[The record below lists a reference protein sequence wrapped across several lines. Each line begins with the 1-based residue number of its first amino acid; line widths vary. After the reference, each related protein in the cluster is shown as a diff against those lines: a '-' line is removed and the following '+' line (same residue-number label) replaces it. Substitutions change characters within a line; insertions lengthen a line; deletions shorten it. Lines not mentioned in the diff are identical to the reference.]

1 MKVMLQLFAKNIH
14 FIFDGKAYT
23 HTNGVT
29 IS

>member
-1 MKVMLQLFAKNIH
+1 MKVMLQLFTKNIH
-14 FIFDGKAYT
+14 FIFDGKAYA